1 MKIKN
6 TLKREYA
13 VLEKEVREIQT
24 LANSLDSKDPKQL
37 ETDLWNLENK
47 INDLRS
53 FIWNH
58 LIGEKQDE
66 K

>member
-6 TLKREYA
+6 TLKPEYNI
-13 VLEKEVREIQT
+13 LRKEVREIQT

-37 ETDLWNLENK
+37 ETNLWNLESK
-47 INDLRS
+47 ISDLRS

-58 LIGEKQDE
+58 LIRETKKE
-66 K
+66 